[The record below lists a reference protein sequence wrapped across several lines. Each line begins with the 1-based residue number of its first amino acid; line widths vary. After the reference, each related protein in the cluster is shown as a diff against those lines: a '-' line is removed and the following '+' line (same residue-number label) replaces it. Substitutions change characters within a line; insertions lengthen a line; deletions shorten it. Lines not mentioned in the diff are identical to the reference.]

1 MNILRLALAYVENND
16 NKTLGQETFLWHGH
30 KAIMKYEFLGSYQL
44 HTTFITMILDEQLPT
59 TTTHY

>member
-30 KAIMKYEFLGSYQL
+30 KAI
-44 HTTFITMILDEQLPT
+44 
-59 TTTHY
+59 